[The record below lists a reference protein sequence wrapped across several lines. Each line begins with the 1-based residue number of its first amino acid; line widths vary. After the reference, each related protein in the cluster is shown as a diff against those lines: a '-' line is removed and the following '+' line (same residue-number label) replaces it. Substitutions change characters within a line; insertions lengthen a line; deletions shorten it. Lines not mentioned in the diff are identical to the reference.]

1 MRVLYHLWPSAPC
14 RMVRITLAE
23 KQLEYEAKIER
34 VWERRPDFLALS
46 PVGEVPLLVEPDGTA
61 LTDGGVILEYLDEC
75 YPAPPLIGEDRVSR
89 AETRRLVSWFGSR
102 FAGEVTDNLAGEKIM
117 KRFLRGGH
125 PNSEAIRI
133 GRVNIGYHLE
143 YVAYLAERRRWL
155 AGDQFGLADIAAAA
169 HLSIID
175 YIGDVPWD
183 DHPEAKAWYMRIK
196 SRPSFRPL
204 LQDRIPGVA
213 PAEQYA
219 NLDF

>member
-1 MRVLYHLWPSAPC
+1 
-14 RMVRITLAE
+14 MVRLALAE
-23 KQLEYEAKIER
+23 KQLDFEERIER

-46 PVGEVPLLVEPDGTA
+46 PTGEVPLLVEPDGTT

-89 AETRRLVSWFGSR
+89 AETRRLVSWFNSR
-102 FAGEVTDNLAGEKIM
+102 FTREVAECLAGEKIM

-125 PNSEAIRI
+125 PNSEAIRA
-133 GRVNIGYHLE
+133 GHANIGYHME

-169 HLSIID
+169 HLSVID
-175 YIGDVPWD
+175 YLGDVPWD
-183 DHPEAKAWYMRIK
+183 DHPEAKAWFMRIK

-204 LQDRIPGVA
+204 LEDRIPGMA
-213 PAEQYA
+213 AAEHYA